1 MMAYAPEIMFAVLLL
16 SLALYMALDGFDLG
30 VGTLALIER
39 DPERKHE
46 MMESIAT
53 VWDGNESWLVLA
65 AAVLFA
71 GFPAAFGVILPALY
85 VPLIVMIAALTF
97 RGVAFE
103 FQAQHEGYDRRW
115 GLSFAAGSLVAAFS
129 QGVALGALLQG
140 ISISGGDFTGGALD
154 FLSPFSLLCGVLITA
169 LYALSGAGWLA
180 AKTTGELLQ
189 SSRRRGRALAIIC
202 AALIPATFAA
212 ALAASPALSSLL
224 DGASGTRLALVG
236 LSLAAALVALAG
248 TYALLGRRDDWS
260 PLALGCA
267 VTVAALALAVAA
279 VYPHLVPGQLTL
291 REAAAPESSSWL
303 LLAFS
308 LPLVPVTIAYNAFAY
323 WVFRGKMHSPE
334 GEQTSH

>member
-1 MMAYAPEIMFAVLLL
+1 MAHAPEIMFAILLL

-30 VGTLALIER
+30 VGTLTLIER
-39 DPERKHE
+39 DPEHKHE

-85 VPLIVMIAALTF
+85 IPLIVMIAALTF

-103 FQAQHEGYDRRW
+103 FQAQHEGYDRCW

-140 ISISGGDFTGGALD
+140 ISISGGDFTGGPLD

-180 AKTTGELLQ
+180 AKSTGDLLE
-189 SSRRRGRALAIIC
+189 SSRRRGRALALVC
-202 AALIPATFAA
+202 AVLIPATSAA
-212 ALAASPALSSLL
+212 ALAASPPVAALL

-236 LSLAAALVALAG
+236 LSFAAAMATLAG

-267 VTVAALALAVAA
+267 VTVAALAFAVAA
-279 VYPHLVPGQLTL
+279 VYPDLVPGQLTL
-291 REAAAPESSSWL
+291 HEAAAPESSAWL

-323 WVFRGKMHSPE
+323 WVFRGKTHSPE